1 MVLARHQAQND
12 FGNVSGSFTPG
23 IRLAIERRMIGAL
36 TRLARKLY
44 AWSIENA
51 AWSGVTLV

>member
-1 MVLARHQAQND
+1 MVWTEHQAQND

-36 TRLARKLY
+36 TRLARNLY
-44 AWSIENA
+44 AWSIGHA
-51 AWSGVTLV
+51 AWCGVALV